1 MIAIASYIS
10 VRVCVNSYFLTY
22 NLNAKKKMQYTIV
35 SKSKL
40 PLEIASQIY
49 YCDVQFVMEV
59 ILRIEDCSFGI
70 WKRLLEILVDQSVI
84 YQRLFLIWN
93 MEVMNILHF
102 YKYKIMNNNKK
113 HCFSHPHTEKVILH
127 RFKDTYKFQNYVTA
141 AYLVTV
147 NE

>member
-1 MIAIASYIS
+1 
-10 VRVCVNSYFLTY
+10 
-22 NLNAKKKMQYTIV
+22 MQYTIV
-35 SKSKL
+35 LESEL

-49 YCDVQFVMEV
+49 YCYVQFVMEV

-102 YKYKIMNNNKK
+102 YKYKIMNNNKNTA
-113 HCFSHPHTEKVILH
+113 FLIHTLKRLFCIGL
-127 RFKDTYKFQNYVTA
+127 KTLTNSKIM
-141 AYLVTV
+141 
-147 NE
+147 